1 MTCRVIEEMLKEVEA
16 RTAEHVKLQSVRLLL
31 EKTVLPIEQVF
42 EILEVPEDK
51 RQWYFEQAKD
61 IPRPERN
68 LVSWLDEQ
76 DH

>member
-1 MTCRVIEEMLKEVEA
+1 MTCRAIEEMLREVEA
-16 RTAEHVKLQSVRLLL
+16 RTAEQVKLQSIRLLL
-31 EKTVLPIEQVF
+31 EKTVLPIERVF
-42 EILEVPEDK
+42 EIFEVPEDR
-51 RQWYFEQAKD
+51 RQWYFEQTKD

>member
-16 RTAEHVKLQSVRLLL
+16 RTAEQVKLQSVRLLL

-61 IPRPERN
+61 IPRSERN